1 MRRSCAVCYGFG
13 SRRIRAG
20 NICVAPPSLLP
31 RVHAVR
37 GVSFQFHGMKS
48 EKLKK
53 AKAPVKPART
63 SAKGEASPK
72 VPAKE
77 SRLRA
82 AVRKIKAAIGG
93 RKKKAEKPPVIP
105 PPAEAK
111 RSRPAAPP
119 PPPMKLKSTVRPA
132 KRPDA
137 PPKTSPPPLPRAGAA
152 PKKISVPSILLE
164 GDEPTAP
171 RPSGPGER
179 YALGSAEPALPS
191 SESAELPESYGTQRL
206 LLVARDPHWLYAHWD
221 FTAEQLRKHNT
232 ASRDKHLI
240 VRVYSGAVAGEPVV
254 EQHVHPESRNWF
266 LHVGQG
272 GAKFVAQLGY
282 FSCAGKWETVAT
294 SAATFTPPDVLS
306 DDTSVRF
313 ETIPVEVP
321 FQKLLELVK
330 GAVAEHVPLV
340 EVIQQLRESGH
351 RDLPALT
358 AGGGGGAGAGQ
369 ATSSSWTPAQERAL
383 AEIISIDE
391 VRRVWMGSLEI
402 TELLRRSLEKEMS
415 SQAAAMLARGERAG
429 GGAELGGVSS
439 VSSPFGGKGR
449 RKGFWFNVNAE
460 LIIYG
465 ATEPD
470 ADVTIG
476 GRKIQLRRDGTFSF
490 RFALPDGNYDLPVQ
504 ATSAD
509 ASDSRRAELNFS
521 RATQYRGEVGQHP
534 QDAKLKAPRVGNV
547 G

>member
-1 MRRSCAVCYGFG
+1 
-13 SRRIRAG
+13 
-20 NICVAPPSLLP
+20 
-31 RVHAVR
+31 
-37 GVSFQFHGMKS
+37 MKP
-48 EKLKK
+48 EKPKK
-53 AKAPVKPART
+53 TKAPVKRART
-63 SAKGEASPK
+63 SVKEKLAALFKRKPK
-72 VPAKE
+72 TPAPE
-77 SRLRA
+77 PP
-82 AVRKIKAAIGG
+82 VRK
-93 RKKKAEKPPVIP
+93 
-105 PPAEAK
+105 
-111 RSRPAAPP
+111 AAPP
-119 PPPMKLKSTVRPA
+119 KKAAES
-132 KRPDA
+132 A
-137 PPKTSPPPLPRAGAA
+137 PPKFASTVVPEKKTAPAKNAPVKRAAAKRAGVKRTPIAA
-152 PKKISVPSILLE
+152 PLKLTIPSILLE
-164 GDEPTAP
+164 GDEPAAP

-179 YALGSAEPALPS
+179 YALGTAEPAFPS

-240 VRVYSGAVAGEPVV
+240 VRVYRGAVAGDPVV

-282 FSCAGKWETVAT
+282 FSRAGKWETVAT

-321 FQKLLELVK
+321 FKKLLELVK
-330 GAVAEHVPLV
+330 GAVAEHKPLV
-340 EVIQQLRESGH
+340 EVIHELRAAGYP
-351 RDLPALT
+351 DLPALM
-358 AGGGGGAGAGQ
+358 AGGSGSARAE
-369 ATSSSWTPAQERAL
+369 ASASWTPAQEAAL
-383 AEIISIDE
+383 AQIISIDE

-415 SQAAAMLARGERAG
+415 SQAAAMLARGELA
-429 GGAELGGVSS
+429 GGAELGGLSS
-439 VSSPFGGKGR
+439 VSSPFGGEGK

-470 ADVTIG
+470 ANVTIG

-509 ASDSRRAELNFS
+509 ASDSRRAELKFS

-534 QDAKLKAPRVGNV
+534 QDAKLKAPRVENV